1 MGNIA
6 KGVGVIGN
14 RNFIGRTKWAQAKY
28 DFAVD
33 GGVVGDII
41 PVQSDTIPSGA
52 VIVDALLLVDTIVT
66 GGASCTL
73 AVKVEGAADIASAAV
88 VTGAPWSTATKK
100 RATFTATTAPVVTTA
115 DRQITMTVGTTA
127 VTAGVVRVIVA
138 YVEVAA

>member
-1 MGNIA
+1 MGNIQ

-33 GGVVGDII
+33 GGTVGDII

-52 VIVDALLLVDTIVT
+52 FIVDAMLITDTVVT
-66 GGASCTL
+66 GATATL
-73 AVKVEGAADIASAAV
+73 AVKVEGAADIQSAAAIS
-88 VTGAPWSTATKK
+88 GAPWSTTGAR
-100 RATFTATTAPVVTTA
+100 RASFTATTAPVTTTA
-115 DRQITMTVGTTA
+115 ARQITMTVGTAAT
-127 VTAGVVRVIVA
+127 TAGVVRVIVA